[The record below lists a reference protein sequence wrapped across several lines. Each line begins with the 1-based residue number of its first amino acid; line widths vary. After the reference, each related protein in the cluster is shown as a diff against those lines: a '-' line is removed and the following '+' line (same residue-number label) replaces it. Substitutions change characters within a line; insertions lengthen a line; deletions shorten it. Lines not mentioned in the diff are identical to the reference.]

1 MNKLKVVA
9 RGSKLSQLQVK
20 EIFNRFPEIDYDLI
34 LTKSYGDHNMQISL
48 LNGAAPD
55 DMFTRGLDQLILT
68 GEADI
73 AIHSAKDLPVNLNPE
88 LEIIALYEA
97 FDKTDSLVSRNHLK
111 LNELP
116 AGSSIGTSSPLRKAG
131 LTSLRPDLE
140 IVGIRG
146 CIEER
151 VQQVRDG
158 KIDAVIVATCA
169 LKRLGMENEIAE
181 ILPFDTHPMQG
192 RLAITARKGRDDLKE
207 LFSKGSILDQ
217 IND

>member
-131 LTSLRPDLE
+131 LTSLRPDFE